1 MTNVVVARR
10 HAPSIAIPTPGG
22 PLIRSVPELG
32 WQKVRIKATI
42 PVDADMPLAKRK
54 GYLHRK
60 AQQFIREEERLRGA
74 RFAGKIELAGP
85 RRHLE
90 ARPPDVQ
97 VGDRGGTRPRARNL
111 LADASDNGKEA
122 YDIWGSFWVREE
134 IQEVR
139 TDIAEDLFKE
149 GRSGVRPMRE
159 RDYRWLRQK

>member
-1 MTNVVVARR
+1 MTNLTIARR
-10 HAPSIAIPTPGG
+10 HAPSLVIPTLGG

-54 GYLHRK
+54 RYLHRM

-74 RFAGKIELAGP
+74 RFAGNIELSGP
-85 RRHLE
+85 RAHLD
-90 ARPPDVQ
+90 ARPPDTQ
-97 VGDRGGTRPRARNL
+97 VGDRGGTRPKARNL
-111 LADASDNGKEA
+111 FADSSDNGKEA

-139 TDIAEDLFKE
+139 TDVAESLFQE
-149 GRSGVRPMRE
+149 GASGIRPMRE
-159 RDYRWLRQK
+159 RDYRWLQK